1 MEPVNVSGNTKRNSR
16 ILKEG
21 GGGGGQIFI
30 KLT

>member
-1 MEPVNVSGNTKRNSR
+1 MELVNVSGNTKRNSR

-21 GGGGGQIFI
+21 GGGFKFL

>member
-1 MEPVNVSGNTKRNSR
+1 MELVNVSGNTKRNSR

-21 GGGGGQIFI
+21 GGGGKFL

>member
-21 GGGGGQIFI
+21 GGGGQIFI

>member
-1 MEPVNVSGNTKRNSR
+1 MELVNVTGNTKRNSR

-21 GGGGGQIFI
+21 GGGVKFV